1 MMIVT
6 WERFCKRRKITLGD
20 LVQAHGLDYDGI
32 CSFFKARNATFPD
45 RMDSAVVAVLGFPE
59 SKKPKLN
66 PAPTPPPKPKPKKP
80 VPPKKQMRVEV
91 SIKNTKAEL
100 LDVASKLGLDANDKL
115 TKAKILE
122 VLSSSSN
129 ILVKQ
134 VSTGRRKAS
143 SKKK

>member
-1 MMIVT
+1 MIVT

-66 PAPTPPPKPKPKKP
+66 PAPTPPPKP
-80 VPPKKQMRVEV
+80 PPI
-91 SIKNTKAEL
+91 SIGVTFILDMGYCSTSDVVARTTKEP
-100 LDVASKLGLDANDKL
+100 
-115 TKAKILE
+115 
-122 VLSSSSN
+122 
-129 ILVKQ
+129 
-134 VSTGRRKAS
+134 
-143 SKKK
+143 